1 MAELELE
8 LKAVAL
14 AEVQAGVVA
23 EVEVEAEAE
32 AEAEAEP
39 WAAGARA
46 VRSLKALRLRPGAA
60 AVELSEQN
68 LSDAHGEEVA
78 DYIR

>member
-23 EVEVEAEAE
+23 EVEAETEAEAG
-32 AEAEAEP
+32 
-39 WAAGARA
+39 AAGARA

-60 AVELSEQN
+60 AVELGEQN

>member
-23 EVEVEAEAE
+23 EVEAEVG
-32 AEAEAEP
+32 
-39 WAAGARA
+39 AAGALA

-60 AVELSEQN
+60 AVELGEQN

>member
-14 AEVQAGVVA
+14 AEVQAGAVA
-23 EVEVEAEAE
+23 EGEVEAE

>member
-1 MAELELE
+1 ME

-32 AEAEAEP
+32 AEAEP
-39 WAAGARA
+39 GAAGARA

>member
-32 AEAEAEP
+32 AEAEP
-39 WAAGARA
+39 GAAGARA

>member
-1 MAELELE
+1 M
-8 LKAVAL
+8 
-14 AEVQAGVVA
+14 

-32 AEAEAEP
+32 AEVEAEVVS
-39 WAAGARA
+39 AGAGA

-60 AVELSEQN
+60 AVELSEQS

>member
-23 EVEVEAEAE
+23 EAEVG
-32 AEAEAEP
+32 
-39 WAAGARA
+39 AASARA

>member
-1 MAELELE
+1 MSAVAELELE

-14 AEVQAGVVA
+14 AEVQPGVVA
-23 EVEVEAEAE
+23 EVVAEAE
-32 AEAEAEP
+32 AEAEVG
-39 WAAGARA
+39 AAGARA

-60 AVELSEQN
+60 AVELGEQN

>member
-23 EVEVEAEAE
+23 EVEAEAE
-32 AEAEAEP
+32 AEAEVG
-39 WAAGARA
+39 AASARA

>member
-14 AEVQAGVVA
+14 AEVQAGAVA

-32 AEAEAEP
+32 AEAEP
-39 WAAGARA
+39 GAAGARA

>member
-1 MAELELE
+1 MAELEQE

-14 AEVQAGVVA
+14 AEVQAGIVA
-23 EVEVEAEAE
+23 EVEAETEAEAE
-32 AEAEAEP
+32 VG
-39 WAAGARA
+39 AASARA

>member
-1 MAELELE
+1 MAELEQE

-23 EVEVEAEAE
+23 EVEAETEAEAE
-32 AEAEAEP
+32 VG
-39 WAAGARA
+39 AASARA

>member
-32 AEAEAEP
+32 AEPEP
-39 WAAGARA
+39 GAAGVRA